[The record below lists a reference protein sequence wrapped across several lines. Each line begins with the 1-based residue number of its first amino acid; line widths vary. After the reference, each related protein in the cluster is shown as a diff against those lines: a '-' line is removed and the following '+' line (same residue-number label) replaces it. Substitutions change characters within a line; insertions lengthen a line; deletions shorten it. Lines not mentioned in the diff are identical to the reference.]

1 MAHLDTSQIAV
12 NAERGLMRDREHEI
26 LVVLPTYN
34 ERETLPRVIDDI
46 RAALPQADVLVV
58 DDGSPDGTGALA
70 DALAAARPWLT
81 VHHRAGK
88 LGLGTAYVHGFRI
101 AIAGG
106 YRFVAEM
113 DSDGSH
119 LAAEL
124 PALLEAGKA
133 GAGLVIGTRWIQG
146 GSIENWPWIRRAIS
160 RTGTAI
166 ARIALRS
173 SLRDLTSGFR
183 VLDTDWLR
191 RLDLGGLDSHG
202 YAFQVE
208 TAWQLE
214 RLGCPVAE
222 VPIRF
227 VERAGGHSKMSLGIV
242 LEALTNV
249 IRWGIELRLGR
260 ERASARQGRAPQDP
274 PSQRS

>member
-1 MAHLDTSQIAV
+1 
-12 NAERGLMRDREHEI
+12 MRDRERKI

-34 ERETLPRVIDDI
+34 ERATLPRVIADI
-46 RAALPQADVLVV
+46 HAALPEADILVV
-58 DDGSPDGTGALA
+58 DDGSPDGTGPLA
-70 DALAAARPWLT
+70 DTLADTRPWLT

-119 LAAEL
+119 LAREL
-124 PALLEAGKA
+124 PTLLAAAEG
-133 GAGLVIGTRWIQG
+133 GAGLAIGTRWIPG

-242 LEALTNV
+242 LEALANV
-249 IRWGIELRLGR
+249 IRWGVELRLGR
-260 ERASARQGRAPQDP
+260 GGAPAHQGRAPKDP
-274 PSQRS
+274 PTQRS